1 MYKSS
6 QFVFKL
12 ASVSFLYGFL
22 RDEKRHCIIPLPRF
36 RSCSQRVNCTQGN
49 RNFQLWSLARIFSS
63 MTGSL
68 KSYCVHVTLILR
80 IRRTDLVPQVSP
92 TAGLGKE
99 HTVNY
104 GSLVY
109 VASRAVSPVRWLL
122 TLPLSHG
129 ALTAPAHNLRSTSES
144 FALFS
149 PVHGSIQ
156 SIVLWS
162 SLASY

>member
-36 RSCSQRVNCTQGN
+36 R
-49 RNFQLWSLARIFSS
+49 
-63 MTGSL
+63 
-68 KSYCVHVTLILR
+68 KSYGHVTLMLR
-80 IRRTDLVPQVSP
+80 IRRADLVPQVSP
-92 TAGLGKE
+92 TVGLGKE

-109 VASRAVSPVRWLL
+109 MLRHGPSVRSDGSLPYPSRC
-122 TLPLSHG
+122 TNC
-129 ALTAPAHNLRSTSES
+129 TST
-144 FALFS
+144 
-149 PVHGSIQ
+149 
-156 SIVLWS
+156 
-162 SLASY
+162 